1 MTVNIDKIKVVM
13 IKSKNITY
21 ANFLYDNNLEEV
33 NSYKYMRFN
42 LYHKI
47 NWNYSINK
55 RINGGW
61 KVYYG
66 LENNCKLTNLGI

>member
-55 RINGGW
+55 RINGGL
-61 KVYYG
+61 KFIMDLKTIVS
-66 LENNCKLTNLGI
+66 